1 MSWYM
6 CDFETTVEEVPR
18 IWAWEAL
25 GDEGKCTGT
34 EIESFIAWMF
44 SGSKELYFH
53 NMKFDASY
61 IMCWAFTHGW
71 EHSWEKCDRC
81 FTSIISDTGQYY
93 LLRFWK
99 DDAVITIY
107 DSYKIISLPVSDIGG
122 AFGLPVSKGEIEYD
136 KPRPPGYVPTEEEW
150 DYLHR
155 DCNIVYQGLKIIFS
169 AGLDKMTQSANAYAQ
184 YVEQIGYKKFKKW
197 FPLLTREED
206 EYCRKA
212 YYGGSSQVG
221 KKFKGL
227 GVGAG
232 LVLDYNSMYPA
243 KMRFEVLPW
252 GKPVKGQGRAKSTK
266 EFPLYIQRFSC
277 SLSVKDDHIPS
288 VMGKHVSRFRDVK
301 FIEETDDIIELTL
314 TNVDIELMF
323 EQYEVSNITWIDYYS
338 FRGSRQLFAD
348 FVDKWADEKTKASKE
363 GNKGRR
369 QIAKDMQNKLS
380 GKFGTKRLMYKKEPY
395 YNGKIKHRLV
405 EDPDEAHKGYVPVIA
420 FITAYGR
427 AGIIRDAQKNYDRFL
442 YMDTDS
448 LHLLGV
454 EEPAGIDID
463 DVRLGAMKI
472 EGRFYRARYLHP
484 KCYIEEMDIDE
495 DEAERCGYPVEGD
508 KMLKITI
515 AGLPKNCREQ
525 VTWENFHVGA
535 IYTGKLRPVQK
546 SSGILLEETTFQI
559 KED

>member
-6 CDFETTVEEVPR
+6 CDFETTIEEVPR
-18 IWAWEAL
+18 VWAWEAL

-71 EHSWEKCDRC
+71 VHSWEKCDRC

-93 LLRFWK
+93 MLRFWK

-122 AFGLPVSKGEIEYD
+122 AFGIPVSKGEIEYD
-136 KPRPPGYVPTEEEW
+136 KPRPPCYEPTEEEW

-155 DCNIVYQGLKIIFS
+155 DCEIVYKGLKVIFS

-227 GVGAG
+227 SVGAG
-232 LVLDYNSMYPA
+232 IVLDYNSMYPA

-277 SLSVKDDHIPS
+277 SLAVKDDHIPS

-448 LHLLGV
+448 LHLLGS
-454 EEPAGIDID
+454 EEPVGIDVD

-484 KCYIEEMDIDE
+484 KCYIEEMDVDE
-495 DEAERCGYPVEGD
+495 GEAERCGYPVYDD